1 MFKKMRL
8 FPVTLIALFVFACS
22 AGLNLFNDKDEV
34 SMGMQFD
41 KEIRDN
47 PKEYPIYNGNPAVK
61 IYINSNVFQPI
72 LNSPEIKK
80 ADTYAY
86 QIEII
91 DNDSI
96 LNAFAVPGG
105 YVYIY
110 TGILKYLDSEAS
122 LAGVLAHEIG
132 HVERRHSTQRITN
145 AYGLSI
151 LANLALGNNPSQ
163 IAEIVAN
170 MFTGL
175 SLLAN
180 SRINEDESDEYSI
193 KYLKS
198 TKYYPGAVKFFFEKM
213 RDDGKVASSSNGIQ
227 TFLSTHPDP
236 IDRIN
241 STNERLKAMG
251 IEILSYSSTGSGMY
265 KTEYQKNIKSKL

>member
-22 AGLNLFNDKDEV
+22 SGLNLFNDSDEV
-34 SMGMQFD
+34 AMGMQFD
-41 KEIRDN
+41 KEIREN
-47 PKEYPIYNGNPAVK
+47 PKEYPIFHGNPSVK
-61 IYINSNVFQPI
+61 TYINSNIFQPI
-72 LNSPEIKK
+72 LNSPEVKK
-80 ADTYAY
+80 SDTYAY
-86 QIEII
+86 QLEII
-91 DNDSI
+91 DNDSV

-105 YVYIY
+105 YVYVY
-110 TGILKYLDSEAS
+110 TGILKYLDTEAA
-122 LAGVLAHEIG
+122 LAGVIAHEIG

-170 MFTGL
+170 MFSGL

-180 SRINEDESDEYSI
+180 SRANEDESDEYSI
-193 KYLKS
+193 KYLMS

-213 RDDGKVASSSNGIQ
+213 RDDGKVSSSSSGLQ

-236 IDRIN
+236 IERIN

-251 IEILSYSSTGSGMY
+251 IEIRSYTSNGSGIY
-265 KTEYQKNIKSKL
+265 RAEYQKNIKAKL